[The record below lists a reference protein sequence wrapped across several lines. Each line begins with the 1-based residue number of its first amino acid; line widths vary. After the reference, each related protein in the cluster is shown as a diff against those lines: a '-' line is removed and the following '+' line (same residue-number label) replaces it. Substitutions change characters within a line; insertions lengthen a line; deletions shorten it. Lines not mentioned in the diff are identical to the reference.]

1 MPPPAVGLLLLLSL
15 AHLALSETSCSFPG
29 FQSADFA
36 ARLAAVNSTGRP
48 DGAAGRLSLTCGAEQ
63 LSTELTLGWAFDSQA
78 NVNWLWL
85 GLQAPLQGDGWAAL
99 AFPQQ
104 TPQLAGATALVM
116 RLDAAAASTGGVAY
130 TEWQVPDGSWAGP
143 LAPSAAY
150 NWSVVAGG
158 TAPGSGSGVAPHFGV
173 VEVSQLQVPSF
184 GTHWPIRFVPL
195 LFAYGNS
202 SSSSDAGGAP
212 SGGLSLGQPL
222 IAGSFNLS
230 LSDNS
235 AQDVV
240 FWNVT
245 STASPAYTIWLGHVP
260 LVLAALLVWAA
271 APV

>member
-1 MPPPAVGLLLLLSL
+1 MGLGGWLGARMHMTMLLGCFACLHARPCRPAVASW
-15 AHLALSETSCSFPG
+15 ASCSCSPYE
-29 FQSADFA
+29 
-36 ARLAAVNSTGRP
+36 NSPLLPTPPSPIASGR
-48 DGAAGRLSLTCGAEQ
+48 
-63 LSTELTLGWAFDSQA
+63 
-78 NVNWLWL
+78 
-85 GLQAPLQGDGWAAL
+85 
-99 AFPQQ
+99 
-104 TPQLAGATALVM
+104 
-116 RLDAAAASTGGVAY
+116 
-130 TEWQVPDGSWAGP
+130 
-143 LAPSAAY
+143 
-150 NWSVVAGG
+150 
-158 TAPGSGSGVAPHFGV
+158 
-173 VEVSQLQVPSF
+173 
-184 GTHWPIRFVPL
+184 PIRFVPL